1 MRKAYRVLVLS
12 SIFCALFAL
21 GQDQPS
27 LGDAARQARQDKQ
40 QKSAPANDG
49 KSKDG
54 QSKDG
59 QSKGSP
65 SKASQ
70 PAKAPR
76 VITNDEIPEHA
87 TATAASADQ
96 PRGISDSP
104 SPSGG
109 GKMSPE
115 HWKSQIL
122 AQKNVVSSMQRE
134 MERLN
139 DSIRFAPANC
149 SANCVQWN
157 QRQREKQQ
165 EVERM
170 QAQLEE
176 QKKKLEDM
184 QESARRQGYGSSVYD
199 P

>member
-1 MRKAYRVLVLS
+1 MRKAFRVLVLYP
-12 SIFCALFAL
+12 IFCALFAL

-27 LGDAARQARQDKQ
+27 LGDAARQARQEKQ
-40 QKSAPANDG
+40 QKGAQA
-49 KSKDG
+49 KDG
-54 QSKDG
+54 QSKDA
-59 QSKGSP
+59 QSKDSP
-65 SKASQ
+65 GKDAQ

-96 PRGISDSP
+96 PRGISYSP

-109 GKMSPE
+109 GKVPPE
-115 HWKSQIL
+115 RWKSQIL
-122 AQKNVVSSMQRE
+122 AQKNVVSSMQRK

-149 SANCVQWN
+149 AADCVQWN
-157 QRQREKQQ
+157 QRQRDKQQ

-170 QAQLEE
+170 QAQLDE
-176 QKKKLEDM
+176 QKKRLEDM
-184 QESARRQGYGSSVYD
+184 QESARRQGYGSSIYD

>member
-1 MRKAYRVLVLS
+1 MRPAFRALVLC
-12 SIFCALFAL
+12 SIFCTLFAL

-27 LGDAARQARQDKQ
+27 LGDAARQARQEKQ
-40 QKSAPANDG
+40 QKSAQA
-49 KSKDG
+49 KDG

-59 QSKGSP
+59 QSKDSQG
-65 SKASQ
+65 KDAQ
-70 PAKAPR
+70 PAKAQK

-87 TATAASADQ
+87 PVSPASADQ
-96 PRGISDSP
+96 PRGISHSP

-109 GKMSPE
+109 PKTSPE
-115 HWKSQIL
+115 QWKSLIL
-122 AQKNVVSSMQRE
+122 AQKNMVTSMQHD

-139 DSIRFAPANC
+139 ESIRFAPGNC
-149 SANCVQWN
+149 VANCVQWN

-176 QKKKLEDM
+176 QKQKLEDM
-184 QESARRQGYGSSVYD
+184 QESARQLGYGSAVYD

>member
-1 MRKAYRVLVLS
+1 MRKAFRVLVLC

-21 GQDQPS
+21 GQDQSS
-27 LGDAARQARQDKQ
+27 LGDAARQARQQKQ
-40 QKSAPANDG
+40 QKGAQATDA
-49 KSKDG
+49 
-54 QSKDG
+54 QSKDSPG
-59 QSKGSP
+59 KDAQP
-65 SKASQ
+65 SKAQ
-70 PAKAPR
+70 K
-76 VITNDEIPEHA
+76 VITNDEIPEHPLA
-87 TATAASADQ
+87 PAGSADQ
-96 PRGISDSP
+96 PPGIRYSP

-115 HWKSQIL
+115 QWKSQIL
-122 AQKNVVSSMQRE
+122 AQRNVVSSMQRK

-149 SANCVQWN
+149 AANCVQWN
-157 QRQREKQQ
+157 QRQRDKQQ

-170 QAQLEE
+170 QAQLDE

>member
-1 MRKAYRVLVLS
+1 MRPAFRVLALG
-12 SIFCALFAL
+12 SILCALFAL

-27 LGDAARQARQDKQ
+27 LGDAARQARQEKQ
-40 QKSAPANDG
+40 QKGAQAKDG
-49 KSKDG
+49 QTKDGQSNDG
-54 QSKDG
+54 QSKD
-59 QSKGSP
+59 SP
-65 SKASQ
+65 GKDAQ
-70 PAKAPR
+70 PAKAPK

-87 TATAASADQ
+87 PASPASADQ
-96 PRGISDSP
+96 PRYSQSP
-104 SPSGG
+104 AGG
-109 GKMSPE
+109 AKISPE
-115 HWKSQIL
+115 QWKSQIL
-122 AQKNVVSSMQRE
+122 AQKKMVSSRQRE

-149 SANCVQWN
+149 AANCVQWN

-176 QKKKLEDM
+176 QKKRLEDM
-184 QESARRQGYGSSVYD
+184 QESARQQGYGSSVYD

>member
-27 LGDAARQARQDKQ
+27 LGDAARQARQQKQ
-40 QKSAPANDG
+40 QKGAQA
-49 KSKDG
+49 KDG
-54 QSKDG
+54 QSKD
-59 QSKGSP
+59 SP
-65 SKASQ
+65 GKDVQPVKAQ
-70 PAKAPR
+70 KL
-76 VITNDEIPEHA
+76 ITNDEIPEHA
-87 TATAASADQ
+87 PAPAGSADQ
-96 PRGISDSP
+96 PRGISYSP

-122 AQKNVVSSMQRE
+122 AQKNVVSSMQHE
-134 MERLN
+134 MEKLN
-139 DSIRFAPANC
+139 DSIRFAPTNC
-149 SANCVQWN
+149 AANCVQWN
-157 QRQREKQQ
+157 QRQREKLQA
-165 EVERM
+165 VERM

-176 QKKKLEDM
+176 QKKKLEDI
-184 QESARRQGYGSSVYD
+184 QESARQQGYGSSVYD

>member
-1 MRKAYRVLVLS
+1 MRKAFRVLVS
-12 SIFCALFAL
+12 CSIFCALFAL

-27 LGDAARQARQDKQ
+27 LGDAARQARQQKQ
-40 QKSAPANDG
+40 QKGAQA
-49 KSKDG
+49 KDA
-54 QSKDG
+54 QSKD
-59 QSKGSP
+59 SP
-65 SKASQ
+65 GKDAQ

-96 PRGISDSP
+96 PRGISYSP

-122 AQKNVVSSMQRE
+122 AQKKVVSSMQRE